1 MSDGTV
7 TIIVDGYTVIA
18 GFSSFGGIQY
28 TVNNPDG
35 SELIRAG
42 DAFGLSTGLTTL
54 FHQARDAGN
63 TELADQLF
71 QLNKDLSGQEA
82 SIQQQVIDANK
93 PPQPPAPVTPPAD
106 TASQTSQQNDVYV
119 ASGGANDDS
128 GSVQR
133 FDDGSSIQTASDG
146 STLVTDNSG
155 SVTSTASNLGLST
168 LTRNISN
175 ASTTVAGKSDSPA
188 ATASNK
194 SGPGKRLQNPLGNF
208 SSYTYQISLYMITPD
223 AYNSFVQSGR
233 KNINA
238 YTQANGTGSGN
249 GAFLVAQS
257 GGVNNSTQLRAPY
270 FDQDFFID
278 NLRITQAIS
287 GKDTGSESNVTDMS
301 FTITEPYGFSFLTR
315 LRDAFTQLLK
325 VSSSPNIAKSQDP
338 SRQFFILGIQFLGYN
353 EDGSVISAKDMTGIN
368 ADPNGNSFGVY
379 ARYYDISI
387 TELHF
392 SLQGKAVTYA
402 CKAVN
407 SATMSSMG
415 LKRGILWSGAEVYG
429 QTVDDVLQGDGDSV
443 LGLFTKANKEQE
455 ELVKNKKIGIAN
467 QYEIVYL
474 GDSLTNIADAKI
486 VSPAD
491 VDKLKWKMSD
501 ATSTKQSNEKTAQ
514 QSTPNKNI
522 NKIKFDNGTP
532 LSQAIQQ
539 IIKQSTY
546 LTDAL
551 KSVITTEQQPNPE
564 TDENGETVDPAPKV
578 IRWYNLGTEIEVLGY
593 DDVQKD
599 FAYKIKYIIQPYE
612 TPVVSSA
619 YVNHTANYYGPVKRY
634 EYWFTGKNSEVIK
647 YEQTLNNTFFNVTL
661 DPEGSTSGSG
671 GGANIPVINGIPQK
685 QAKSGLLNQ
694 GMEAQNSY
702 MTSLFDDGAW
712 SSAKITILGD
722 PDFLMQPNPSS
733 SADVYNQYYG
743 TDGFTVS
750 ANGGQVF
757 IEINFREPVDY
768 NNENG
773 LYTINSNIAFYKYPP
788 KLQADINSRG
798 GGVSYMVKTVV
809 STFNQGKFT
818 QELDLNI
825 TTFGDETS
833 TDQATQA
840 NADSKDNRAG
850 KGDSQKSTGT
860 VSAVKTVGFK
870 KETTTIDNTAIPAQS
885 INIGPGDPTAV
896 NVPSDQNTA
905 PAPASPPEPP
915 PNPGPPSVTVNG
927 YTFTTL
933 SSGAVVVHGP
943 GIPSTNGLDNL
954 GQVGALDPNAFI
966 NYVKYAPNLSD
977 AAKAAL
983 TAFSNDPQ
991 AIGSIQSGLGG
1002 QGSAITSNVPVQN
1015 QVQTDDNTPVPITT
1029 VAQNSANEGG
1039 RDPIDF

>member
-1 MSDGTV
+1 MADGTV
-7 TIIVDGYTVIA
+7 TLTIDGYTVIA
-18 GFSSFGGIQY
+18 EYNYNGSGEIKY
-28 TVNNPDG
+28 VVNNPDG
-35 SELIRAG
+35 SQLLRAG
-42 DAFGLSTGLTTL
+42 NAFGLSSGLSTL
-54 FHQARDAGN
+54 SKRAREAGN

-71 QLNKDLSGQEA
+71 QLNSNLGSQEA
-82 SIQQQVIDANK
+82 SIQQQVLDSIK
-93 PPQPPAPVTPPAD
+93 PPDPPAPVTPPAD
-106 TASQTSQQNDVYV
+106 PATQTTQQNDAYV

-133 FDDGSSIQTASDG
+133 FNNGSTIQTASDG
-146 STLVTDNSG
+146 SPLVTDNSG

-168 LTRNISN
+168 LTTGISN
-175 ASTTVAGKSDSPA
+175 AGTTVAGKGDSPA
-188 ATASNK
+188 ATASNQ
-194 SGPGKRLQNPLGNF
+194 SRPGKRLQNPLGNF

-325 VSSSPNIAKSQDP
+325 VSSSPNLAKSQDP

-353 EDGSVISAKDMTGIN
+353 EDGSVISPKDMTGIN
-368 ADPNGNSFGVY
+368 ADPNGNSYGVY

-407 SATMSSMG
+407 TGTMSSMG

-467 QYEIVYL
+467 QYEIIYL
-474 GDSLTNIADAKI
+474 GDSLTNIANAKI

-532 LSQAIQQ
+532 ISQAIQQ

-551 KSVITTEQQPNPE
+551 KSVVTTEQQPNPE
-564 TDENGETVDPAPKV
+564 TDEDGEVVDPAPKV

-647 YEQTLNNTFFNVTL
+647 YEQSLNNTFFNVTL
-661 DPEGSTSGSG
+661 DPESSTAGSG

-702 MTSLFDDGAW
+702 MTSLFDDGSW

-733 SADVYNQYYG
+733 AADVYNQYYG

-825 TTFGDETS
+825 STFGDETP
-833 TDQATQA
+833 TDQAKQA
-840 NADSKDNRAG
+840 NADSTDNRAG
-850 KGDSQKSTGT
+850 KGNSQTSTGT
-860 VSAVKTVGFK
+860 GSAGKTVGFK
-870 KETTTIDNTAIPAQS
+870 QDTTATDNTAIPSQS
-885 INIGPGDPTAV
+885 TDVGPGDPTAV
-896 NVPSDQNTA
+896 SVPSDQNTA
-905 PAPASPPEPP
+905 PVPPTPP
-915 PNPGPPSVTVNG
+915 PPPTPSVPPSVTVNG
-927 YTFTTL
+927 YTFTTS
-933 SSGAVVVHGP
+933 SSGNVVVHGP
-943 GIPSTNGLDNL
+943 GIPSYG
-954 GQVGALDPNAFI
+954 GALGPVNDLSPRAFI
-966 NYVKYAPNLSD
+966 GLASSPNNSD
-977 AAKAAL
+977 AANAAL

-1002 QGSAITSNVPVQN
+1002 QGSATTSNVPVQN
-1015 QVQTDDNTPVPITT
+1015 QVQTDDNTPVTVTT
-1029 VAQNSANEGG
+1029 IAQNSANEGG